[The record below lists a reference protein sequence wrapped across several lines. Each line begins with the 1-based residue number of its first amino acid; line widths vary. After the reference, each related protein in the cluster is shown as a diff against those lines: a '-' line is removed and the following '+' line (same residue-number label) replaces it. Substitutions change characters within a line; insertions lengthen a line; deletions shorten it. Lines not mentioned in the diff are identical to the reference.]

1 MLKDAKLS
9 FCICR
14 QRSGEFRRGKRMPAC
29 GRLWLYCQVYCGR
42 CAAQLASTGDRPGCC
57 FSIVLGCVFQRF
69 ASCEALYR
77 YLKYS
82 SALKK
87 KQKTNPST
95 QKKPKRNSQ

>member
-29 GRLWLYCQVYCGR
+29 GRLWLYCLVYCGR

-57 FSIVLGCVFQRF
+57 FCFVLGCGFLWVVCCVVLF
-69 ASCEALYR
+69 LL
-77 YLKYS
+77 LKNS
-82 SALKK
+82 SALKYG
-87 KQKTNPST
+87 PLAFFFVCFFF
-95 QKKPKRNSQ
+95 